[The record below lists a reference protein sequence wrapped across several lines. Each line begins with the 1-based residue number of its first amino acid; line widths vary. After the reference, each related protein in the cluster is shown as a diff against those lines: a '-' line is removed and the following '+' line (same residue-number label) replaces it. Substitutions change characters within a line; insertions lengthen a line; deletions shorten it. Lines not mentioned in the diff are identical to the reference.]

1 MSGNMNPRTVLKYF
15 LAREQAEGR
24 GARVRRS
31 IGTINLRN
39 FTPFL
44 MLDHFHVT
52 PGIGGFPSHPHHGQ
66 ETITY
71 ITHGA
76 MAHED
81 FTGSAGI
88 LYPGDLQFMTAGKG
102 VVHSE
107 IPVKL
112 KDDPTQACIGMQLW
126 VDLPENL
133 KNTPPRYRDL
143 KKKEIPIAKPND
155 KVEVKV
161 ISGSSY
167 GIGSLRDLAYTPVCY
182 YHYTVKP
189 GGEFKQEVPADFNS
203 FIYLMEGGLTINDKE
218 YDQYNAIFFNRDG
231 DYIEGKNPAN
241 ATKDAS
247 FVLIGGE
254 ALDQKIV
261 QHGPF
266 VETSVEK
273 MHEVFRNYQH
283 GINGFEKAREWEAK
297 IDIGVEEGDVIGNTA
312 TPKKDEL

>member
-1 MSGNMNPRTVLKYF
+1 MTTRTVLNSF
-15 LAREQAEGR
+15 LAREQAEGQ

-31 IGTINLRN
+31 IGTSNLRN

-44 MLDHFHVT
+44 MLDHFNVT

-71 ITHGA
+71 ITEGA

-112 KDDPTQACIGMQLW
+112 KDDPTKACVGMQLW

-133 KNTPPRYRDL
+133 KNCPPRYRDL
-143 KKKEIPIAKPND
+143 KGGEIPIAKPND

-167 GIGSLRDLAYTPVCY
+167 GVGSLRDLAYTPVCY

-189 GGEFKQEVPADFNS
+189 GGEFKQEVPTDFNS
-203 FIYLMEGGLTINDKE
+203 FIYLMQGDLSINKKT
-218 YDQYNAIFFNRDG
+218 YKQHNAVFFNRDG
-231 DYIEGKNPAN
+231 DHIEGKNDSD
-241 ATKDAS
+241 KDVS
-247 FVLIGGE
+247 FVLIGG
-254 ALDQKIV
+254 AVLDQRIV
-261 QHGPF
+261 QYGPF
-266 VETSVEK
+266 VETSSEK
-273 MHEVFRNYQH
+273 IQEVFRNYQF
-283 GINGFEKAREWEAK
+283 GINGFEKAQEWQAK
-297 IDIGVEEGDVIGNTA
+297 IDIGVNEGDVVGN
-312 TPKKDEL
+312 KS